1 MRFRTEHK
9 HLSAFSYAS
18 LTDVVLQLLIFFL
31 LSSTFVIQSGI
42 KVRLPKA
49 EAAETGNKSQIVVT
63 LTDRGGLFLN
73 NEEVAKANLRAQ
85 LIPLLRQSKDQLVV
99 INADK
104 SVSLQSTVEIMDIAK
119 ASGAD
124 KLLIA
129 TQASPPTKQQW

>member
-1 MRFRTEHK
+1 MKFRTEHK

-42 KVRLPKA
+42 KVRLPRA
-49 EAAETGNKSQIVVT
+49 ESGEIGNKSQIVIT
-63 LTDRGGLFLN
+63 LTDRGAVFLN
-73 NEEVAKANLRAQ
+73 NEQVSKSALGSQLRT
-85 LIPLLRQSKDQLVV
+85 LLRKTDDQLVV

-104 SVSLQSTVEIMDIAK
+104 SVSLQGAVEVMDIAK
-119 ASGAD
+119 ASGAA

-129 TQASPPTKQQW
+129 TQTPPPPK

>member
-1 MRFRTEHK
+1 MKFRTEHK
-9 HLSAFSYAS
+9 HLAVFSYAS

-49 EAAETGNKSQIVVT
+49 EAGETGNKSQIVVT
-63 LTDRGGLFLN
+63 LTDVGKVFLN
-73 NEEVAKANLRAQ
+73 NEEVAKPALASK
-85 LIPLLRQSKDQLVV
+85 LSSLLRETKDQLVI

-104 SVSLQSTVEIMDIAK
+104 SVSLQSAVEVMDIAK
-119 ASGAD
+119 ASGAS

-129 TQASPPTKQQW
+129 TQPTP

>member
-1 MRFRTEHK
+1 MKFRTEHK

-49 EAAETGNKSQIVVT
+49 EAAETANRSQIVVT
-63 LTDRGGLFLN
+63 LTDRGAVFLN
-73 NEEVAKANLRAQ
+73 NDQVSKSALRSQ
-85 LIPLLRQSKDQLVV
+85 LTTLLKQSKDQLVV

-104 SVSLQSTVEIMDIAK
+104 SVSLQGAVEVMDIAK
-119 ASGAD
+119 ASGAAR
-124 KLLIA
+124 LLIA
-129 TQASPPTKQQW
+129 TQATPPAQ